1 MSKAA
6 INNINQ
12 QFQYL
17 DLLPDS
23 LYQKVVTL
31 HYGEL
36 EKRVAGIMAWRA
48 SLLSGKLPHAHEID
62 WPEEEIKNIVLRRI
76 DGLDIIDDCKNQE
89 NLVDELLLALC
100 DAIESVV
107 RRRQQG
113 IHNLF
118 DDILD
123 RPFKKR
129 QKESDLSPE
138 DDDFD
143 NTPSPDS
150 DSHSTPSNEQ
160 NTPSEAANATNGEA
174 PQPQPINQQT
184 TNTVFSSEEQQ
195 AFTSI
200 LEHSLDEIADS
211 WHEIKNIFASMGV
224 KPGRGWDLQQGELR
238 TQSWQEIV
246 KLRNLIKNH
255 PQLISIVENL
265 GRSMGSDASDSHQA
279 PDDHT
284 EDMQCSETEEEQI
297 NHDPMH
303 IQGITRSDD
312 LSRMLPSEAVLLGHP
327 KLKILWHAKRAE
339 RALLCYQVEGVLSTH
354 TPYIFDEIT
363 GTINS
368 EQCNPHEESRGPII
382 LCIDTSGSMKG
393 NPEIIAKAVAL
404 EVIRLANKEQRPCYL
419 YIFSGPQ
426 EISEINLEF
435 SFSGLK
441 NIIQFLQNSFHGGT
455 EVIDIV
461 SKITQKIADN
471 KWQKADIL
479 LISDGLFQVDSAV
492 QKKVDRLKKKYKL
505 RMHGLLIDGW
515 RTDAMKALCQP
526 LHEFHLDDASAEYSD

>member
-1 MSKAA
+1 MSKTA

-36 EKRVAGIMAWRA
+36 EKRVAGIMAWRE
-48 SLLSGKLPHAHEID
+48 SLLNGELPQADKID
-62 WPEEEIKNIVLRRI
+62 WPEEEIKNIILRRI

-129 QKESDLSPE
+129 QKESDLPTE

-143 NTPSPDS
+143 NTPSPDT
-150 DSHSTPSNEQ
+150 DSESPSSNEQ
-160 NTPSEAANATNGEA
+160 SPSSEAGNAGSTENS
-174 PQPQPINQQT
+174 PTPNQQT
-184 TNTVFSSEEQQ
+184 TNTVFSSEEQK
-195 AFTSI
+195 AFASV
-200 LEHSLDEIADS
+200 LEHNLEEISDS
-211 WHEIKNIFASMGV
+211 WHEMKNIFASMGV

-238 TQSWQEIV
+238 KQSWQEIV
-246 KLRNLIKNH
+246 NLRNLIKNH

-265 GRSMGSDASDSHQA
+265 GRSMNSDASGDHHV
-279 PDDHT
+279 PDD
-284 EDMQCSETEEEQI
+284 DSQDKQCSLTEEGHI
-297 NHDPMH
+297 NPDPMH

-327 KLKILWHAKRAE
+327 KLKMLWHAKRAE

-363 GTINS
+363 GTTNP
-368 EQCNPHEESRGPII
+368 EQCNPQEESRGPII

-404 EVIRLANKEQRPCYL
+404 EVVRLANKEQRACYL

-426 EISEINLEF
+426 EISEINLAF

-441 NIIQFLQNSFHGGT
+441 DIIQFLQNSFHGGT

-461 SKITQKIADN
+461 SKIAQKITDK

-492 QKKVDRLKKKYKL
+492 QKKVDRLKKKYRL

-526 LHEFHLDDASAEYSD
+526 LHEFHLDDASTEYSN